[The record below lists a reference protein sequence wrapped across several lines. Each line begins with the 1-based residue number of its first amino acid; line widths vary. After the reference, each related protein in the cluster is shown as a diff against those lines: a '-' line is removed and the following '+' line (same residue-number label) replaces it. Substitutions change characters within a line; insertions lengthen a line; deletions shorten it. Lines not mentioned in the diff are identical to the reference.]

1 MRTSVLNI
9 LLLLF
14 VNIIVTA
21 QYSGVIRGKVTDF
34 TTKQAI
40 PLATVQLVD
49 ESRGTT
55 TDEDGNFSI
64 SGLLPK
70 NYIIKITAIGYSAIT
85 KSDIPVNNSKPVQVD
100 FALQEEILQLSG
112 VTVTSDYFDKNP
124 AQFNST
130 ASFSYEEIRRSPGGF
145 EDVIRALSVLPGVA
159 QADAGRNDL
168 IVRGGAPSENLYIV
182 DGIEIPNINHF
193 GTQGASGGP
202 LSYINLD
209 FVKETSF
216 STGGFPVLYGDRLS
230 SVLSIKL
237 REGRNDKIGGKAT
250 ISASQFGLNLEG
262 PVSKKSN
269 FIFSAR
275 RSYLDFIFKAAG
287 FGFVPEYYDFF
298 AKYDVDM
305 DVNNKVSFIT
315 VSALDNVRYFNETP
329 EKRFKNSR
337 ILGSDQVQYFS
348 GLTWQHLIKDGY
360 FRFVLSRNYTDYN
373 TTQKDSLLNP
383 IFKNISLES
392 ENRLRVDYTKKFAN
406 HFEIN
411 TGGDINLTTFEAEV
425 KLPTFFTSFGEKLP
439 YNELQLKSNFV
450 KYALFSN
457 LSYLWKEVLAT
468 NFGVRADYFNG
479 IDEKLHFSPRFS
491 VSYLASNLLSFS
503 FSTGLYQQSPSY
515 IWLAAGNRNLKPVK
529 MLQYIVGTEY
539 KFRDDAIGKVEVY
552 YKKYSDYPASL
563 LRNYLTLANTGAGY
577 AGAEDNFA
585 SFGFEPLIS
594 GGKGVARGIEFS
606 AQKKLSSIPCFGIVS
621 LTYNKSE
628 FTALDNKARAG
639 AYDQTWIFNFSGG
652 YQFNESF
659 EAAIKFRYASG
670 RPYTPYNNDGT
681 QSVGNYNSERLPDL
695 HSLDVRIDKKWFF
708 ETMTLI
714 TYIDI
719 QNIYG
724 RKNISA
730 YRWNSSEKKIEA
742 NSGIGILPSIGVSL
756 EF

>member
-1 MRTSVLNI
+1 MRTPVLYI
-9 LLLLF
+9 LLLLS

-21 QYSGVIRGKVTDF
+21 QSSGVIRGKVTDF

-49 ESRGTT
+49 VNRGTT
-55 TDEDGNFSI
+55 TDEDGNFII
-64 SGLLPK
+64 SGLLPN
-70 NYIIKITAIGYSAIT
+70 NYIIKITAIGYTTIT

-112 VTVTSDYFDKNP
+112 VTVTSGYFDKNP
-124 AQFNST
+124 TQFNST

-182 DGIEIPNINHF
+182 DGIAIPNINHF

-216 STGGFPVLYGDRLS
+216 STGGFPVLYGDKLS

-298 AKYDVDM
+298 AKYDVDI

-392 ENRLRVDYTKKFAN
+392 ENRLRFDYTKKFAN

-411 TGGDINLTTFEAEV
+411 TGGDINLTTFETEV
-425 KLPTFFTSFGEKLP
+425 KLPSFFTSFGEKLP
-439 YNELQLKSNFV
+439 YNMLQHNSNFV

-457 LSYLWKEVLAT
+457 FGYLWKEVLAT
-468 NFGVRADYFNG
+468 SFGVRADYFNG
-479 IDEKLHFSPRFS
+479 IDQKLHFSPRVS
-491 VSYLASNLLSFS
+491 VLYLVNNLLSFS

-515 IWLAAGNRNLKPVK
+515 IWLAAGNKNLKPVK

-552 YKKYSDYPASL
+552 YKKYSGYPASL

-606 AQKKLSSIPCFGIVS
+606 AQKKLSSIPCFGILS

-628 FTALDNKARAG
+628 FTALDNKTRAG

-652 YQFNESF
+652 YQFNESL
-659 EAAIKFRYASG
+659 EAAVKFRYASG

-681 QSVGNYNSERLPDL
+681 QSVGNYNSERLPGL
-695 HSLDVRIDKKWFF
+695 HSLDVRVDKKWFY